1 MKMILFNQNPMIT
14 KLLESVSKKLE
25 LSIENFNHYQEL
37 SVRLK
42 EDPEWLLIADDECL
56 EKLDQV
62 DWLEL
67 KEIISQNKNSV
78 CMYKKGNEAQP
89 FLEGFEMKIKKPFL
103 PTEMLKVL
111 QKKLGSDMSE
121 LEPSQNLDPTQEVLE
136 TNWDELENLG
146 DLEALAK
153 EEPNNEEQ
161 LLPTLDAQEE
171 KEEVKET
178 PQKEEKPKDDET
190 QEGDETPKDEEV
202 SKELETQEKLEIPKE
217 ETQEEQVKEQEPIKE
232 ETQEI
237 KEEKQEETQDSPS
250 AQELEAMQELV
261 KEIQENSN
269 ENKEETQESAEIPQ
283 DKEIQEV
290 VTEKTQVQELEVPKE
305 KTQESAEALQET
317 QAHELEK
324 QEIAETPQEKEKQEI
339 AETPQEKEKQEI
351 AETPQ
356 EKEKQEIAET
366 PQEKEKQEIAETP
379 QELEIPQAQEKETP
393 QEETQE
399 KETPQEETQEKETPQ
414 EETQEK
420 ETPQEETQET
430 ETQNQETPPKVQEE
444 TKEKTQEDNYES
456 IEDIPEPVMAKAM
469 GEELPF
475 LNEAVAKTPN
485 NENDTETPKES
496 DIKTSQEKEESDKT
510 SSPLELRLNLQDLL
524 KSLNQESLKSLLENK
539 TLSIKITLEDKKPD
553 A

>member
-1 MKMILFNQNPMIT
+1 MKMILFNQNPMIA

-37 SVRLK
+37 SAHLK
-42 EDPEWLLIADDECL
+42 KDPEWLLIADDECL

-78 CMYKKGNEAQP
+78 CMYKKGNEVQP

-136 TNWDELENLG
+136 TNWDELESLG

-161 LLPTLDAQEE
+161 LLPTLNNQEEKEEVKEEEKEEVKEEE

-178 PQKEEKPKDDET
+178 PKEEEKPKDDET
-190 QEGDETPKDEEV
+190 QEGETLKDEEV
-202 SKELETQEKLEIPKE
+202 SKELETQEE
-217 ETQEEQVKEQEPIKE
+217 V
-232 ETQEI
+232 
-237 KEEKQEETQDSPS
+237 KEEKQEKTQDSPS
-250 AQELEAMQELV
+250 VQELEAMQELV

-269 ENKEETQESAEIPQ
+269 GQEDKKETQESAKSFQETQAQELEKQESAETPQDVEIPQEKETQELEIPKEETQESTETPQDVENPQENAEIPQ
-283 DKEIQEV
+283 EE
-290 VTEKTQVQELEVPKE
+290 
-305 KTQESAEALQET
+305 
-317 QAHELEK
+317 
-324 QEIAETPQEKEKQEI
+324 
-339 AETPQEKEKQEI
+339 
-351 AETPQ
+351 
-356 EKEKQEIAET
+356 
-366 PQEKEKQEIAETP
+366 
-379 QELEIPQAQEKETP
+379 AQEKET
-393 QEETQE
+393 
-399 KETPQEETQEKETPQ
+399 
-414 EETQEK
+414 
-420 ETPQEETQET
+420 
-430 ETQNQETPPKVQEE
+430 
-444 TKEKTQEDNYES
+444 QEDHYES

-475 LNEAVAKTPN
+475 LNEAVAKIPN

-496 DIKTSQEKEESDKT
+496 DIKSPQEKEESTEFPQEKEESDKT

-539 TLSIKITLEDKKPD
+539 TLSIKITLENKKPN

>member
-25 LSIENFNHYQEL
+25 LSVENFNHYQEL
-37 SVRLK
+37 SARLK
-42 EDPEWLLIADDECL
+42 EEPEWILIADDECL

-89 FLEGFEMKIKKPFL
+89 FLEGFEMKIQKPFL
-103 PTEMLKVL
+103 PTEILKIL
-111 QKKLGSDMSE
+111 QKKLGSNASE

-146 DLEALAK
+146 DLEALVQ

-161 LLPTLDAQEE
+161 LLPTLNDQEE
-171 KEEVKET
+171 KEEIKET

-190 QEGDETPKDEEV
+190 QESETPKDKEV

-217 ETQEEQVKEQEPIKE
+217 ETQEEVKEEMKE

-237 KEEKQEETQDSPS
+237 KEEKQEKTQDSPS
-250 AQELEAMQELV
+250 TQELEAMQELV

-269 ENKEETQESAEIPQ
+269 DQEDKKETQENTETPQESAETPQEKETQELETQELETQEKETQELETQELETQEKETLQEKETQELETQEKEIPQEKTQENAEIPQESAEIPQ
-283 DKEIQEV
+283 
-290 VTEKTQVQELEVPKE
+290 
-305 KTQESAEALQET
+305 
-317 QAHELEK
+317 ELEK
-324 QEIAETPQEKEKQEI
+324 QELETPQEKTQK
-339 AETPQEKEKQEI
+339 
-351 AETPQ
+351 
-356 EKEKQEIAET
+356 
-366 PQEKEKQEIAETP
+366 
-379 QELEIPQAQEKETP
+379 L
-393 QEETQE
+393 ETQE
-399 KETPQEETQEKETPQ
+399 
-414 EETQEK
+414 
-420 ETPQEETQET
+420 
-430 ETQNQETPPKVQEE
+430 
-444 TKEKTQEDNYES
+444 DHYES

-475 LNEAVAKTPN
+475 LNEAVAKIPN
-485 NENDTETPKES
+485 NKNDIETPKES
-496 DIKTSQEKEESDKT
+496 VIKTPQEKEESIETPKESDKT
-510 SSPLELRLNLQDLL
+510 SSPLELHLNLQDLL

>member
-37 SVRLK
+37 SAHLK
-42 EDPEWLLIADDECL
+42 KDPEWLLIADDECL

-89 FLEGFEMKIKKPFL
+89 FLEGFEMRIKKPFL

-111 QKKLGSDMSE
+111 QKKLGSNISE

-171 KEEVKET
+171 KEEVKKEEKEEVKET

-190 QEGDETPKDEEV
+190 QESETPKDEEV

-217 ETQEEQVKEQEPIKE
+217 ETQEEVKE

-250 AQELEAMQELV
+250 VQELEAMQELV

-269 ENKEETQESAEIPQ
+269 EDKKEAQESAEIPQ

-290 VTEKTQVQELEVPKE
+290 VTEKTQAQELEIPKE

-317 QAHELEK
+317 QAQELEK
-324 QEIAETPQEKEKQEI
+324 QENAETPQDI
-339 AETPQEKEKQEI
+339 
-351 AETPQ
+351 
-356 EKEKQEIAET
+356 
-366 PQEKEKQEIAETP
+366 
-379 QELEIPQAQEKETP
+379 EIPQAQEKETP
-393 QEETQE
+393 
-399 KETPQEETQEKETPQ
+399 
-414 EETQEK
+414 
-420 ETPQEETQET
+420 
-430 ETQNQETPPKVQEE
+430 
-444 TKEKTQEDNYES
+444 KTQEDHYES

-475 LNEAVAKTPN
+475 LNEAVAKIPN
-485 NENDTETPKES
+485 NENDTETLKES
-496 DIKTSQEKEESDKT
+496 NIKTPQEKEESTEIPQEKEESDKT

-539 TLSIKITLEDKKPD
+539 TLSIKITLEDKKPN

>member
-25 LSIENFNHYQEL
+25 WSVENFNHYQEL

-42 EDPEWLLIADDECL
+42 EDQEWILIADDECL

-78 CMYKKGNEAQP
+78 CVYKKGNEVQP

-103 PTEMLKVL
+103 PTEILKIL
-111 QKKLGSDMSE
+111 HKKLGSNMSE

-146 DLEALAK
+146 VLEALTK

-161 LLPTLDAQEE
+161 LLPTLNAQEE
-171 KEEVKET
+171 KEDIKEEKKET
-178 PQKEEKPKDDET
+178 PQEEEEKPRDDET
-190 QEGDETPKDEEV
+190 QEGETLKDKEV
-202 SKELETQEKLEIPKE
+202 SKELETQEKVKE
-217 ETQEEQVKEQEPIKE
+217 ETQEESIKEQEPIKE

-237 KEEKQEETQDSPS
+237 KEEKQEKTQDSPS
-250 AQELEAMQELV
+250 TQELEAMQELV

-269 ENKEETQESAEIPQ
+269 GQENKKETQELEIPKEESQEKETQENTKTPQEIPQ
-283 DKEIQEV
+283 
-290 VTEKTQVQELEVPKE
+290 ELEIPQE
-305 KTQESAEALQET
+305 TPQES
-317 QAHELEK
+317 
-324 QEIAETPQEKEKQEI
+324 AETPQEKE
-339 AETPQEKEKQEI
+339 
-351 AETPQ
+351 
-356 EKEKQEIAET
+356 
-366 PQEKEKQEIAETP
+366 
-379 QELEIPQAQEKETP
+379 AQEKET
-393 QEETQE
+393 
-399 KETPQEETQEKETPQ
+399 
-414 EETQEK
+414 
-420 ETPQEETQET
+420 
-430 ETQNQETPPKVQEE
+430 
-444 TKEKTQEDNYES
+444 QEDHYES

-475 LNEAVAKTPN
+475 LNEAVAETPN
-485 NENDTETPKES
+485 NENDTEIPKES
-496 DIKTSQEKEESDKT
+496 VIKTPQEKEESTETPKESDKT
-510 SSPLELRLNLQDLL
+510 SSPLELHLNLQDLL

-539 TLSIKITLEDKKPD
+539 ILSIKITLEDKKPD

>member
-37 SVRLK
+37 SARLK
-42 EDPEWLLIADDECL
+42 KDPEWILIADDECL

-67 KEIISQNKNSV
+67 KETISQNKNSV
-78 CMYKKGNEAQP
+78 CMYKKGNEVQP

-103 PTEMLKVL
+103 PTEVLKIL
-111 QKKLGSDMSE
+111 QKKLGSDMSD

-171 KEEVKET
+171 KEEIKEEEKQEVKET
-178 PQKEEKPKDDET
+178 PQEEKPKDD
-190 QEGDETPKDEEV
+190 
-202 SKELETQEKLEIPKE
+202 ETQEKLEIPKE

-269 ENKEETQESAEIPQ
+269 GQENKEKTQESAEIPQ
-283 DKEIQEV
+283 DKETQEV
-290 VTEKTQVQELEVPKE
+290 VTEKTQAQELEIPKE

-324 QEIAETPQEKEKQEI
+324 QEIAETPQEKE
-339 AETPQEKEKQEI
+339 TP
-351 AETPQ
+351 
-356 EKEKQEIAET
+356 
-366 PQEKEKQEIAETP
+366 
-379 QELEIPQAQEKETP
+379 
-393 QEETQE
+393 
-399 KETPQEETQEKETPQ
+399 
-414 EETQEK
+414 
-420 ETPQEETQET
+420 
-430 ETQNQETPPKVQEE
+430 
-444 TKEKTQEDNYES
+444 KTQEDHYES

-485 NENDTETPKES
+485 NENATETPKES
-496 DIKTSQEKEESDKT
+496 VTEISKNENDTETPQEKEESDKT

-539 TLSIKITLEDKKPD
+539 TLSIKITLEDKKPN

>member
-25 LSIENFNHYQEL
+25 LSMEDFNRYQEL
-37 SVRLK
+37 STRLK
-42 EDPEWLLIADDECL
+42 EEPEWILIADDECL

-78 CMYKKGNEAQP
+78 CMYKKGNEVQP

-103 PTEMLKVL
+103 PTEILKVL
-111 QKKLGSDMSE
+111 QKKLGSNMSE

-146 DLEALAK
+146 DLKALVQ

-171 KEEVKET
+171 KEEIKET

-217 ETQEEQVKEQEPIKE
+217 ETQEEVKEEIKEETQEQEPIKE
-232 ETQEI
+232 ETQEN

-269 ENKEETQESAEIPQ
+269 EDKKETQESAEIPQ

-290 VTEKTQVQELEVPKE
+290 VTEKAQAHELEIPKE

-324 QEIAETPQEKEKQEI
+324 QEIAETPQELEKQENTETPQELEKQENTETPQELEKQENT
-339 AETPQEKEKQEI
+339 ETPQEKETPQDV
-351 AETPQ
+351 ETPQ
-356 EKEKQEIAET
+356 EKET
-366 PQEKEKQEIAETP
+366 PQ
-379 QELEIPQAQEKETP
+379 
-393 QEETQE
+393 TQE
-399 KETPQEETQEKETPQ
+399 KETPKDENTQESVQNLQEKEIQKAQDETPQ
-414 EETQEK
+414 E
-420 ETPQEETQET
+420 
-430 ETQNQETPPKVQEE
+430 
-444 TKEKTQEDNYES
+444 DHYES

-475 LNEAVAKTPN
+475 LNEAVAKIPN

-496 DIKTSQEKEESDKT
+496 DIKIPQEKEESDKT

-539 TLSIKITLEDKKPD
+539 TLSIKITLEDKKPN

>member
-1 MKMILFNQNPMIT
+1 MKMILFNQNPMIA

-37 SVRLK
+37 SAHLK
-42 EDPEWLLIADDECL
+42 KDPEWLLIADDECL

-89 FLEGFEMKIKKPFL
+89 FLEDFEVKIKKPFL

-111 QKKLGSDMSE
+111 QKKLGSNASE

-190 QEGDETPKDEEV
+190 QEGETPKDEEV
-202 SKELETQEKLEIPKE
+202 SKELETQEQVKEEIKE
-217 ETQEEQVKEQEPIKE
+217 ETQKEVKEEIKE
-232 ETQEI
+232 ETQEN
-237 KEEKQEETQDSPS
+237 KEEKQEKTQDSPS

-269 ENKEETQESAEIPQ
+269 SQENKEETQENAEIPQ

-290 VTEKTQVQELEVPKE
+290 VTKKTQAQELEVPKE

-324 QEIAETPQEKEKQEI
+324 QEIAETPQELEKQENTETPQETQQEKETQEI
-339 AETPQEKEKQEI
+339 AETPQE
-351 AETPQ
+351 TPQ
-356 EKEKQEIAET
+356 EKE
-366 PQEKEKQEIAETP
+366 
-379 QELEIPQAQEKETP
+379 
-393 QEETQE
+393 
-399 KETPQEETQEKETPQ
+399 
-414 EETQEK
+414 
-420 ETPQEETQET
+420 
-430 ETQNQETPPKVQEE
+430 
-444 TKEKTQEDNYES
+444 TQEDHYES

-485 NENDTETPKES
+485 NENDAETPKES
-496 DIKTSQEKEESDKT
+496 VIKTPQKKEESDKT

>member
-1 MKMILFNQNPMIT
+1 MKIILFNQNPMIT

-25 LSIENFNHYQEL
+25 LSMEDFNYYQEL
-37 SVRLK
+37 STRLK
-42 EDPEWLLIADDECL
+42 EDPEWILIADDECL

-67 KEIISQNKNSV
+67 KETISQNKNSV

-103 PTEMLKVL
+103 PTDILKIL
-111 QKKLGSDMSE
+111 QKKLGSNASE

-146 DLEALAK
+146 DLEALVQ
-153 EEPNNEEQ
+153 EGLNNEEQ
-161 LLPTLDAQEE
+161 LLPTLNDQEKEEVKEEEKEEVKEEE

-178 PQKEEKPKDDET
+178 PQEEKPKDDEI
-190 QEGDETPKDEEV
+190 QEGETLKDEEV
-202 SKELETQEKLEIPKE
+202 SKELETQEELEIP
-217 ETQEEQVKEQEPIKE
+217 KE

-237 KEEKQEETQDSPS
+237 KEEKQEKTQEEVKEETQEQAKEQEPIKEETQKNKEEKQEKTQDSPS
-250 AQELEAMQELV
+250 TQELEAMQELV

-269 ENKEETQESAEIPQ
+269 GQEDKKETQEN
-283 DKEIQEV
+283 
-290 VTEKTQVQELEVPKE
+290 T
-305 KTQESAEALQET
+305 
-317 QAHELEK
+317 
-324 QEIAETPQEKEKQEI
+324 ETPQEKTQK
-339 AETPQEKEKQEI
+339 
-351 AETPQ
+351 
-356 EKEKQEIAET
+356 
-366 PQEKEKQEIAETP
+366 
-379 QELEIPQAQEKETP
+379 L
-393 QEETQE
+393 ETQE
-399 KETPQEETQEKETPQ
+399 DHYK
-414 EETQEK
+414 
-420 ETPQEETQET
+420 
-430 ETQNQETPPKVQEE
+430 
-444 TKEKTQEDNYES
+444 S
-456 IEDIPEPVMAKAM
+456 IEDIPEPVMAQAM

-475 LNEAVAKTPN
+475 LNESVAKTPN

-496 DIKTSQEKEESDKT
+496 VIKTPQEKEESIETPKESDKT

>member
-1 MKMILFNQNPMIT
+1 MKMILFNQNPMIA

-25 LSIENFNHYQEL
+25 LSMENFNHYQEL
-37 SVRLK
+37 STRLK
-42 EDPEWLLIADDECL
+42 KDPEWLLIADDECL
-56 EKLDQV
+56 EKLDQI

-67 KEIISQNKNSV
+67 KETISQNKNSV

-103 PTEMLKVL
+103 PTEVLKIL

-136 TNWDELENLG
+136 TNWDELESLG

-171 KEEVKET
+171 KEEVKQEEKQEVKET
-178 PQKEEKPKDDET
+178 PQEEKPKDDET

-217 ETQEEQVKEQEPIKE
+217 ETQEQEPIKE

-250 AQELEAMQELV
+250 VQELEAMQELV

-269 ENKEETQESAEIPQ
+269 GQENKKETQESAEIPQ
-283 DKEIQEV
+283 DKETQEV
-290 VTEKTQVQELEVPKE
+290 VTEKTQAQELEIPKE

-324 QEIAETPQEKEKQEI
+324 QENA
-339 AETPQEKEKQEI
+339 
-351 AETPQ
+351 
-356 EKEKQEIAET
+356 
-366 PQEKEKQEIAETP
+366 
-379 QELEIPQAQEKETP
+379 
-393 QEETQE
+393 ETQE
-399 KETPQEETQEKETPQ
+399 KETPQTQDEKPQ
-414 EETQEK
+414 E
-420 ETPQEETQET
+420 
-430 ETQNQETPPKVQEE
+430 
-444 TKEKTQEDNYES
+444 DHYEN

-496 DIKTSQEKEESDKT
+496 VTETSKNENATETPQEEESDKT

-539 TLSIKITLEDKKPD
+539 TLSIKITLEDKKPN

>member
-37 SVRLK
+37 STCLK
-42 EDPEWLLIADDECL
+42 KDPEWLLIADDECL

-67 KEIISQNKNSV
+67 KETISQNKNSV

-89 FLEGFEMKIKKPFL
+89 FLEGFEVKIKKPFL
-103 PTEMLKVL
+103 PTEVLKIL
-111 QKKLGSDMSE
+111 QKKLGSNISE

-146 DLEALAK
+146 DLGALAK

-161 LLPTLDAQEE
+161 LLPTLDVQEE

-178 PQKEEKPKDDET
+178 PQEEKKPKDDET
-190 QEGDETPKDEEV
+190 QEGETPKDEEV
-202 SKELETQEKLEIPKE
+202 SKELETQEELEIPKE
-217 ETQEEQVKEQEPIKE
+217 ETQEEVKEEIKEEVQEEVKE

-250 AQELEAMQELV
+250 TQELEAMQELV

-269 ENKEETQESAEIPQ
+269 ENKKETQESAEIPQ

-305 KTQESAEALQET
+305 KAQESAEALQET

-324 QEIAETPQEKEKQEI
+324 QENSETPQDVEV
-339 AETPQEKEKQEI
+339 PQS
-351 AETPQ
+351 
-356 EKEKQEIAET
+356 
-366 PQEKEKQEIAETP
+366 
-379 QELEIPQAQEKETP
+379 QEKETP

-399 KETPQEETQEKETPQ
+399 KETPQTQDEKPQ
-414 EETQEK
+414 E
-420 ETPQEETQET
+420 
-430 ETQNQETPPKVQEE
+430 
-444 TKEKTQEDNYES
+444 DHYES

-496 DIKTSQEKEESDKT
+496 VTETSKNENATETPQEKEESDKT

-539 TLSIKITLEDKKPD
+539 TLSIKITLEDKKPN

>member
-1 MKMILFNQNPMIT
+1 MKIILFNQNPMIT

-25 LSIENFNHYQEL
+25 LSMEDFNRYQEL
-37 SVRLK
+37 SMHLK
-42 EDPEWLLIADDECL
+42 EEPEWVLIADDECL

-103 PTEMLKVL
+103 PTEVLKVL
-111 QKKLGSDMSE
+111 QKKLGSNASE
-121 LEPSQNLDPTQEVLE
+121 LEPSQNLDPAQEVLE

-146 DLEALAK
+146 DLEALVQ

-161 LLPTLDAQEE
+161 LLPTLNDQEEKEEVKEEE

-178 PQKEEKPKDDET
+178 PQEEEKPKDDEI
-190 QEGDETPKDEEV
+190 QEGETLKDEEV
-202 SKELETQEKLEIPKE
+202 SKELETQEELEIPKE
-217 ETQEEQVKEQEPIKE
+217 ETQEQAKEQEPIKE

-237 KEEKQEETQDSPS
+237 KEEKQEKTQDSPS

-269 ENKEETQESAEIPQ
+269 GQENKKETQENAETPQENAETPQENAETPQENAETPQESAETPQ
-283 DKEIQEV
+283 DV
-290 VTEKTQVQELEVPKE
+290 
-305 KTQESAEALQET
+305 
-317 QAHELEK
+317 
-324 QEIAETPQEKEKQEI
+324 ETPQEKETQEL
-339 AETPQEKEKQEI
+339 ETQESTEIPQEK
-351 AETPQ
+351 
-356 EKEKQEIAET
+356 
-366 PQEKEKQEIAETP
+366 
-379 QELEIPQAQEKETP
+379 
-393 QEETQE
+393 TQE
-399 KETPQEETQEKETPQ
+399 KETQETPQ
-414 EETQEK
+414 EISQESTEKTQKLETQE
-420 ETPQEETQET
+420 
-430 ETQNQETPPKVQEE
+430 
-444 TKEKTQEDNYES
+444 DHYES
-456 IEDIPEPVMAKAM
+456 IEDIPEPVMAQAM

-475 LNEAVAKTPN
+475 LNESVAKIPN
-485 NENDTETPKES
+485 NENNTETPKES
-496 DIKTSQEKEESDKT
+496 VIKTPQEKEESDKT

>member
-1 MKMILFNQNPMIT
+1 MKMILFNQNPMIA

-42 EDPEWLLIADDECL
+42 KDPEWLLIADDECL

-67 KEIISQNKNSV
+67 KETISQNKNSV

-111 QKKLGSDMSE
+111 QKKLGSNISE
-121 LEPSQNLDPTQEVLE
+121 LEPSRNLDPTQEVLE

-171 KEEVKET
+171 KEEIKET
-178 PQKEEKPKDDET
+178 PQEEEKPKDDET

-202 SKELETQEKLEIPKE
+202 SKELEAPQELEIPKE
-217 ETQEEQVKEQEPIKE
+217 ETQEEQVKEQEPIKK
-232 ETQEI
+232 ETQEN
-237 KEEKQEETQDSPS
+237 KEEKQEKTQDSPN

-269 ENKEETQESAEIPQ
+269 GQEN
-283 DKEIQEV
+283 
-290 VTEKTQVQELEVPKE
+290 KE

-317 QAHELEK
+317 QAHEL
-324 QEIAETPQEKEKQEI
+324 
-339 AETPQEKEKQEI
+339 
-351 AETPQ
+351 
-356 EKEKQEIAET
+356 
-366 PQEKEKQEIAETP
+366 EKQEIAETP

-399 KETPQEETQEKETPQ
+399 KETPKDESMQESAQNLQDKETPQ
-414 EETQEK
+414 EETQE
-420 ETPQEETQET
+420 
-430 ETQNQETPPKVQEE
+430 
-444 TKEKTQEDNYES
+444 DHYES

-485 NENDTETPKES
+485 NENATETP
-496 DIKTSQEKEESDKT
+496 QEKEESDKT

-539 TLSIKITLEDKKPD
+539 TLSIKITLEDKKPN

>member
-1 MKMILFNQNPMIT
+1 MKMILFNQNPMIE

-37 SVRLK
+37 SARLK
-42 EDPEWLLIADDECL
+42 KDPEWLLIADDECL

-67 KEIISQNKNSV
+67 KETISQNKNSV
-78 CMYKKGNEAQP
+78 CMYKKGNESQP

-103 PTEMLKVL
+103 PTEVLKIL
-111 QKKLGSDMSE
+111 QKKLGSNASE
-121 LEPSQNLDPTQEVLE
+121 LEPSQNLDPTQEILE

-161 LLPTLDAQEE
+161 LLPTLNAQEE

-178 PQKEEKPKDDET
+178 PQEEKKPKDDET
-190 QEGDETPKDEEV
+190 QEGETPKDEEV
-202 SKELETQEKLEIPKE
+202 SKELETQEELEIPKE
-217 ETQEEQVKEQEPIKE
+217 ETQEEVKEEIKEEVQEEVKE

-269 ENKEETQESAEIPQ
+269 ENKKETQESAEIPQ

-305 KTQESAEALQET
+305 KVQESAEALQET
-317 QAHELEK
+317 QAQELEK
-324 QEIAETPQEKEKQEI
+324 EENSETPQDVEV
-339 AETPQEKEKQEI
+339 PQS
-351 AETPQ
+351 
-356 EKEKQEIAET
+356 
-366 PQEKEKQEIAETP
+366 
-379 QELEIPQAQEKETP
+379 QEKETP

-399 KETPQEETQEKETPQ
+399 KETPQTQDEKPQ
-414 EETQEK
+414 E
-420 ETPQEETQET
+420 
-430 ETQNQETPPKVQEE
+430 
-444 TKEKTQEDNYES
+444 DHYES

-475 LNEAVAKTPN
+475 LNESVAKTPN
-485 NENDTETPKES
+485 NENATETPKES
-496 DIKTSQEKEESDKT
+496 VTETSKNENDTETPQEKEESDKT

-539 TLSIKITLEDKKPD
+539 TLSIKITLEDKKPN

>member
-25 LSIENFNHYQEL
+25 LSMEDFNRYQEL
-37 SVRLK
+37 STRLK
-42 EDPEWLLIADDECL
+42 EEPEWILIADDECL

-103 PTEMLKVL
+103 PTEVLKVL
-111 QKKLGSDMSE
+111 QKKLGSNMSE
-121 LEPSQNLDPTQEVLE
+121 LEPIQNLDPTQEVLE

-146 DLEALAK
+146 DLEALVQ

-161 LLPTLDAQEE
+161 LLPTLNNQKEKEEVKEEE

-178 PQKEEKPKDDET
+178 PQEEKPKDDEI
-190 QEGDETPKDEEV
+190 QEGETLKDEEV
-202 SKELETQEKLEIPKE
+202 SKELETQEELEIPKE
-217 ETQEEQVKEQEPIKE
+217 ETQEQVKEQEPIKE
-232 ETQEI
+232 ETQEN
-237 KEEKQEETQDSPS
+237 KEEKQEKTQDSPS
-250 AQELEAMQELV
+250 VQELEAMQELV

-269 ENKEETQESAEIPQ
+269 GQEDKKETQEN
-283 DKEIQEV
+283 
-290 VTEKTQVQELEVPKE
+290 T
-305 KTQESAEALQET
+305 
-317 QAHELEK
+317 
-324 QEIAETPQEKEKQEI
+324 ETPQEKEKQEL
-339 AETPQEKEKQEI
+339 ETPQEISQEST
-351 AETPQ
+351 ETPQ
-356 EKEKQEIAET
+356 EISQESTET
-366 PQEKEKQEIAETP
+366 PQEISQESTEKTQK
-379 QELEIPQAQEKETP
+379 L
-393 QEETQE
+393 ETQE
-399 KETPQEETQEKETPQ
+399 
-414 EETQEK
+414 
-420 ETPQEETQET
+420 
-430 ETQNQETPPKVQEE
+430 
-444 TKEKTQEDNYES
+444 DHYES
-456 IEDIPEPVMAKAM
+456 IEDIPEPVMAQAM

-475 LNEAVAKTPN
+475 LNESVAKIPN
-485 NENDTETPKES
+485 NENDIKTPKES
-496 DIKTSQEKEESDKT
+496 VIKTPQEKEESDKT

>member
-1 MKMILFNQNPMIT
+1 MKMILFNQNPMIA

-25 LSIENFNHYQEL
+25 LPMENFNHYQEL
-37 SVRLK
+37 SAHLK
-42 EDPEWLLIADDECL
+42 KDPEWLLIADDECL

-67 KEIISQNKNSV
+67 KETISQNKNSV

-89 FLEGFEMKIKKPFL
+89 FLEGFEVKIKKPFL

-111 QKKLGSDMSE
+111 QKKLGSNINE

-161 LLPTLDAQEE
+161 LLPTLDVQEE
-171 KEEVKET
+171 KEEIKET

-190 QEGDETPKDEEV
+190 QEGETPKDEEV

-269 ENKEETQESAEIPQ
+269 GQENKEETQESTEIPQ

-290 VTEKTQVQELEVPKE
+290 VTEK
-305 KTQESAEALQET
+305 T

-339 AETPQEKEKQEI
+339 AG
-351 AETPQ
+351 
-356 EKEKQEIAET
+356 
-366 PQEKEKQEIAETP
+366 TP

-399 KETPQEETQEKETPQ
+399 KETPQTQDEKPQ
-414 EETQEK
+414 E
-420 ETPQEETQET
+420 
-430 ETQNQETPPKVQEE
+430 
-444 TKEKTQEDNYES
+444 DHYES

-475 LNEAVAKTPN
+475 LNESVAKTPN
-485 NENDTETPKES
+485 NENATETPKES
-496 DIKTSQEKEESDKT
+496 VTETSKNENDTETPQEKEESDKT

-539 TLSIKITLEDKKPD
+539 TLSIKITLEDKKPN

>member
-25 LSIENFNHYQEL
+25 LSVENFNHYQEL
-37 SVRLK
+37 STRLK
-42 EDPEWLLIADDECL
+42 EDLEWILIADDECL

-78 CMYKKGNEAQP
+78 CMYKKGHEAQP

-103 PTEMLKVL
+103 PTEVLKIL
-111 QKKLGSDMSE
+111 QKKLGSNASE

-146 DLEALAK
+146 DLEALAQ

-161 LLPTLDAQEE
+161 LLPTLNDQEE
-171 KEEVKET
+171 KEEVKEEEIKET

-190 QEGDETPKDEEV
+190 QEGETLKDKEV
-202 SKELETQEKLEIPKE
+202 SKELEMQEEVKE
-217 ETQEEQVKEQEPIKE
+217 EEQEEVKEEEQEEVKEEEQEEVKEEEQEEVKEEEQEEVKEEEQEEVKEEEQEEVKEQEPIKE

-237 KEEKQEETQDSPS
+237 KEEKQEKTQDSPS

-269 ENKEETQESAEIPQ
+269 GQEDKKEAQES
-283 DKEIQEV
+283 
-290 VTEKTQVQELEVPKE
+290 
-305 KTQESAEALQET
+305 
-317 QAHELEK
+317 
-324 QEIAETPQEKEKQEI
+324 AETPQEKE
-339 AETPQEKEKQEI
+339 T
-351 AETPQ
+351 
-356 EKEKQEIAET
+356 
-366 PQEKEKQEIAETP
+366 
-379 QELEIPQAQEKETP
+379 QELEIPK
-393 QEETQE
+393 EETQE
-399 KETPQEETQEKETPQ
+399 KETQEKETQEKET
-414 EETQEK
+414 
-420 ETPQEETQET
+420 
-430 ETQNQETPPKVQEE
+430 
-444 TKEKTQEDNYES
+444 QEDHYES

-496 DIKTSQEKEESDKT
+496 DIKTPQEKEESDKT

-539 TLSIKITLEDKKPD
+539 TLSIKITLEDKKPN

>member
-1 MKMILFNQNPMIT
+1 MKMILFNQNPMIE

-37 SVRLK
+37 SARLK
-42 EDPEWLLIADDECL
+42 GDQEWLLIADDECL

-67 KEIISQNKNSV
+67 KETISQNKNSV

-103 PTEMLKVL
+103 PTEVLKIL
-111 QKKLGSDMSE
+111 QKKLGSNASD

-161 LLPTLDAQEE
+161 LLPTLNEQEGETPKEEAQEE
-171 KEEVKET
+171 VKKEEVKEMQEEIKEKEKQEVAES
-178 PQKEEKPKDDET
+178 PQDEEKPKDDET
-190 QEGDETPKDEEV
+190 QGSVETPKDEEV
-202 SKELETQEKLEIPKE
+202 SKELETQEELETPRE
-217 ETQEEQVKEQEPIKE
+217 EIQEQEPIKE
-232 ETQEI
+232 ETQEN

-250 AQELEAMQELV
+250 MQELEAMQELV

-269 ENKEETQESAEIPQ
+269 EDKKETQESAEIPQ

-290 VTEKTQVQELEVPKE
+290 VTEKTQAQELEIPKE
-305 KTQESAEALQET
+305 KTQESAKALQET

-324 QEIAETPQEKEKQEI
+324 QEIAETPQE
-339 AETPQEKEKQEI
+339 
-351 AETPQ
+351 
-356 EKEKQEIAET
+356 
-366 PQEKEKQEIAETP
+366 
-379 QELEIPQAQEKETP
+379 LEIPQVQEKETP
-393 QEETQE
+393 KDENMQESTQNLQE
-399 KETPQEETQEKETPQ
+399 KETQETQDETPQ
-414 EETQEK
+414 E
-420 ETPQEETQET
+420 
-430 ETQNQETPPKVQEE
+430 
-444 TKEKTQEDNYES
+444 DHYES

-496 DIKTSQEKEESDKT
+496 VIKTPQEKEESTKT
-510 SSPLELRLNLQDLL
+510 SKESNGIPSPLELRLNLQDLL

-539 TLSIKITLEDKKPD
+539 TLSIKITLEDKKPNE
-553 A
+553 

>member
-1 MKMILFNQNPMIT
+1 MKMILFNQNPMIA

-25 LSIENFNHYQEL
+25 LPMENFNHYQEL
-37 SVRLK
+37 SARLK
-42 EDPEWLLIADDECL
+42 KDPEWLLIADDECL

-78 CMYKKGNEAQP
+78 CMYKKGNEVQP

-103 PTEMLKVL
+103 PTEVLKIL
-111 QKKLGSDMSE
+111 QKKLGSNASE
-121 LEPSQNLDPTQEVLE
+121 LEPSQNLDPTQEILE

-161 LLPTLDAQEE
+161 LLPTLNAQEVETPKEEAQEE
-171 KEEVKET
+171 VKKEEVKEMQEEIKEKEKQEVAEN
-178 PQKEEKPKDDET
+178 PQDEEKPQEEEKPKDDET
-190 QEGDETPKDEEV
+190 QEGDETSKDEEV
-202 SKELETQEKLEIPKE
+202 SKELEAPQELEIPKKETQEEVKEEIKEEVQEEVKE
-217 ETQEEQVKEQEPIKE
+217 ETQEQVKE
-232 ETQEI
+232 ETQEQVKEETQEQVKEETQEN
-237 KEEKQEETQDSPS
+237 KEEKQEKTQDSPS

-269 ENKEETQESAEIPQ
+269 GQENKEKTQESTEIPQ

-290 VTEKTQVQELEVPKE
+290 VTEKTQ
-305 KTQESAEALQET
+305 
-317 QAHELEK
+317 AHELEK
-324 QEIAETPQEKEKQEI
+324 QEIAETPQE
-339 AETPQEKEKQEI
+339 
-351 AETPQ
+351 
-356 EKEKQEIAET
+356 
-366 PQEKEKQEIAETP
+366 
-379 QELEIPQAQEKETP
+379 LETP

-399 KETPQEETQEKETPQ
+399 KETPQEETQEKETPKDESMQ
-414 EETQEK
+414 ESAQNLQDK
-420 ETPQEETQET
+420 ETP
-430 ETQNQETPPKVQEE
+430 
-444 TKEKTQEDNYES
+444 KTQEDHYES

-496 DIKTSQEKEESDKT
+496 VTETSKNENATESPQEKEQSDKT
-510 SSPLELRLNLQDLL
+510 SSPLELHLNLQNLL

-539 TLSIKITLEDKKPD
+539 TLSIKITLEDKKPN

>member
-1 MKMILFNQNPMIT
+1 MKMILFNQNPMIE

-37 SVRLK
+37 SARLK
-42 EDPEWLLIADDECL
+42 GDPEWLLIADDECL

-67 KEIISQNKNSV
+67 KETISQNKNSV
-78 CMYKKGNEAQP
+78 CMYKKGNESQP

-103 PTEMLKVL
+103 PTEVLKIL
-111 QKKLGSDMSE
+111 QKKLGSNASE
-121 LEPSQNLDPTQEVLE
+121 LEPSQNLDPTQEILE

-161 LLPTLDAQEE
+161 LLPTLNAQEE

-178 PQKEEKPKDDET
+178 PQEEKKPKDDET
-190 QEGDETPKDEEV
+190 QEGETPKDEEV
-202 SKELETQEKLEIPKE
+202 SKELETQEELEIPKE
-217 ETQEEQVKEQEPIKE
+217 ETQEEVKEEIKEEVQEEVKE

-269 ENKEETQESAEIPQ
+269 ENKKETQESAEIPQ

-290 VTEKTQVQELEVPKE
+290 VTEKTQAQELEIPKE

-317 QAHELEK
+317 QAQELEK
-324 QEIAETPQEKEKQEI
+324 EENSETPQDVEV
-339 AETPQEKEKQEI
+339 PQS
-351 AETPQ
+351 
-356 EKEKQEIAET
+356 
-366 PQEKEKQEIAETP
+366 
-379 QELEIPQAQEKETP
+379 QEKETP

-399 KETPQEETQEKETPQ
+399 KETPQTQDEKPQ
-414 EETQEK
+414 E
-420 ETPQEETQET
+420 
-430 ETQNQETPPKVQEE
+430 
-444 TKEKTQEDNYES
+444 DHYES

-475 LNEAVAKTPN
+475 LNESVAKTPN
-485 NENDTETPKES
+485 NENATETPKES
-496 DIKTSQEKEESDKT
+496 VTETSKNENDTETPQEKEESDKT

-539 TLSIKITLEDKKPD
+539 TLSIKITLEDKKPN

>member
-1 MKMILFNQNPMIT
+1 MKIILFNQNPMIT

-37 SVRLK
+37 SARLK
-42 EDPEWLLIADDECL
+42 KDPEWLLIADDECL

-78 CMYKKGNEAQP
+78 CMYKKGNEVQP

-103 PTEMLKVL
+103 PTEVLKIL

-121 LEPSQNLDPTQEVLE
+121 LEPIQNLDPTQEVLE
-136 TNWDELENLG
+136 TNWDELESLG
-146 DLEALAK
+146 DLEAIAK

-171 KEEVKET
+171 KEEIKEEEKQEVKET
-178 PQKEEKPKDDET
+178 PQEEKPKDDET
-190 QEGDETPKDEEV
+190 QESETPKDEEV

-217 ETQEEQVKEQEPIKE
+217 ETQEEQVKEQKPIKE
-232 ETQEI
+232 EMQEI
-237 KEEKQEETQDSPS
+237 KEEKQEKTQDSPS
-250 AQELEAMQELV
+250 TQELEAMQELV

-269 ENKEETQESAEIPQ
+269 EDKKETQESAEISQ

-290 VTEKTQVQELEVPKE
+290 VTEKTQAQELEVPKE
-305 KTQESAEALQET
+305 KTQESTEALQET
-317 QAHELEK
+317 QAHEL
-324 QEIAETPQEKEKQEI
+324 
-339 AETPQEKEKQEI
+339 
-351 AETPQ
+351 
-356 EKEKQEIAET
+356 
-366 PQEKEKQEIAETP
+366 EKQEIAETP

-399 KETPQEETQEKETPQ
+399 KET
-414 EETQEK
+414 
-420 ETPQEETQET
+420 
-430 ETQNQETPPKVQEE
+430 
-444 TKEKTQEDNYES
+444 QEDHYEN

-475 LNEAVAKTPN
+475 LNEAVAKIPN

-496 DIKTSQEKEESDKT
+496 VIKTPQEKEESDKT
-510 SSPLELRLNLQDLL
+510 SSPLELHLNLQDLL

>member
-1 MKMILFNQNPMIT
+1 MKMILFNQNPMIE

-37 SVRLK
+37 SARLK
-42 EDPEWLLIADDECL
+42 GDQEWLLIADDECL

-67 KEIISQNKNSV
+67 KETISQNKNSV

-103 PTEMLKVL
+103 PTEVLKIL
-111 QKKLGSDMSE
+111 QKKLGSNMSE
-121 LEPSQNLDPTQEVLE
+121 LEPSQNLDPTQEILE

-161 LLPTLDAQEE
+161 LLPTLNAQEE
-171 KEEVKET
+171 KEEIKET
-178 PQKEEKPKDDET
+178 PQEEKEEIKETPQEEKPKDDET

-202 SKELETQEKLEIPKE
+202 SKELETQEEVKE

-269 ENKEETQESAEIPQ
+269 GQENKKETQENAEIPQ

-290 VTEKTQVQELEVPKE
+290 VTEKTQAQELEIPKE

-324 QEIAETPQEKEKQEI
+324 QEIAETPQEETQEI
-339 AETPQEKEKQEI
+339 AETPQEKE
-351 AETPQ
+351 TPQ
-356 EKEKQEIAET
+356 TQDEK
-366 PQEKEKQEIAETP
+366 PQE
-379 QELEIPQAQEKETP
+379 
-393 QEETQE
+393 
-399 KETPQEETQEKETPQ
+399 
-414 EETQEK
+414 
-420 ETPQEETQET
+420 
-430 ETQNQETPPKVQEE
+430 
-444 TKEKTQEDNYES
+444 DHYES

-475 LNEAVAKTPN
+475 LNEAVAKIPN

-496 DIKTSQEKEESDKT
+496 DIKTPQEKEESDKT

-539 TLSIKITLEDKKPD
+539 TLSIKITLEDKKPN

>member
-37 SVRLK
+37 SARLK
-42 EDPEWLLIADDECL
+42 KDPEWLLIADDECL

-78 CMYKKGNEAQP
+78 CMYKKGNEVQP
-89 FLEGFEMKIKKPFL
+89 FLEDFEVKIKKPFL

-111 QKKLGSDMSE
+111 QKKLGSNISE

-178 PQKEEKPKDDET
+178 PQKEKPKDDET
-190 QEGDETPKDEEV
+190 QESETPKDEEV

-217 ETQEEQVKEQEPIKE
+217 KTQEEVKEEIKEEVQEEVKE

-250 AQELEAMQELV
+250 VQELEAMQELV

-269 ENKEETQESAEIPQ
+269 GQEDKEETQENAEIPQ

-290 VTEKTQVQELEVPKE
+290 VTEKTQVQELEIPKE

-317 QAHELEK
+317 QAQELEK
-324 QEIAETPQEKEKQEI
+324 QENAETPQDI
-339 AETPQEKEKQEI
+339 
-351 AETPQ
+351 
-356 EKEKQEIAET
+356 
-366 PQEKEKQEIAETP
+366 
-379 QELEIPQAQEKETP
+379 EIPQAQEKETP

-399 KETPQEETQEKETPQ
+399 KETPKDESMQESAQNLQDKETPQ
-414 EETQEK
+414 EETQE
-420 ETPQEETQET
+420 
-430 ETQNQETPPKVQEE
+430 
-444 TKEKTQEDNYES
+444 DHYES

-475 LNEAVAKTPN
+475 LNEAVAKIPN
-485 NENDTETPKES
+485 NENDTETLKES
-496 DIKTSQEKEESDKT
+496 NIKTPQEKEESTEIPQEKEESDKT

-539 TLSIKITLEDKKPD
+539 TLSIKITLEDKKPN

>member
-25 LSIENFNHYQEL
+25 LSMENFNHYQEL
-37 SVRLK
+37 PTRLK
-42 EDPEWLLIADDECL
+42 EYPEWILIADDECL

-103 PTEMLKVL
+103 PTEVLKIL
-111 QKKLGSDMSE
+111 QKKLGSNMSE

-146 DLEALAK
+146 DLEALAQ

-161 LLPTLDAQEE
+161 LLPTLNDQEEKEEVKEEE

-178 PQKEEKPKDDET
+178 PQEEEKPKDDEV
-190 QEGDETPKDEEV
+190 QEGETQKNEEV
-202 SKELETQEKLEIPKE
+202 SKELETQEELEIPKE
-217 ETQEEQVKEQEPIKE
+217 ETQEQVKEQEPTKE
-232 ETQEI
+232 ETQEN
-237 KEEKQEETQDSPS
+237 KEEKQEKTQDSPS

-269 ENKEETQESAEIPQ
+269 GQEDKKETQENTETPQEKEKQESAETPQEKTQKLEIPQ
-283 DKEIQEV
+283 DVEIPQEN
-290 VTEKTQVQELEVPKE
+290 
-305 KTQESAEALQET
+305 
-317 QAHELEK
+317 
-324 QEIAETPQEKEKQEI
+324 AETPQEKEKQES
-339 AETPQEKEKQEI
+339 AETPQEKTQK
-351 AETPQ
+351 
-356 EKEKQEIAET
+356 
-366 PQEKEKQEIAETP
+366 
-379 QELEIPQAQEKETP
+379 L
-393 QEETQE
+393 ETQE
-399 KETPQEETQEKETPQ
+399 
-414 EETQEK
+414 
-420 ETPQEETQET
+420 
-430 ETQNQETPPKVQEE
+430 
-444 TKEKTQEDNYES
+444 DHYES
-456 IEDIPEPVMAKAM
+456 IEDIPEPVMAQAM

-475 LNEAVAKTPN
+475 LNEAVAKIPN

-496 DIKTSQEKEESDKT
+496 VIKTPQEPQEKEESDKT

>member
-25 LSIENFNHYQEL
+25 LSMEDFNRYEEL
-37 SVRLK
+37 STRLK

-78 CMYKKGNEAQP
+78 CMYKKGYEAQP

-103 PTEMLKVL
+103 PTEILKIL
-111 QKKLGSDMSE
+111 QKKLGSNMSE
-121 LEPSQNLDPTQEVLE
+121 LEPIQNLDPTQEVLE

-146 DLEALAK
+146 DLKALVQ

-161 LLPTLDAQEE
+161 LLPTLNDQEE
-171 KEEVKET
+171 KEEIKET
-178 PQKEEKPKDDET
+178 PQEEEKPKDDEI
-190 QEGDETPKDEEV
+190 QEGETLKDEEV
-202 SKELETQEKLEIPKE
+202 SKELETQEELEIPKE
-217 ETQEEQVKEQEPIKE
+217 ETQEQAKEQEPIKE

-269 ENKEETQESAEIPQ
+269 GQEDKKEAQEN
-283 DKEIQEV
+283 
-290 VTEKTQVQELEVPKE
+290 
-305 KTQESAEALQET
+305 
-317 QAHELEK
+317 
-324 QEIAETPQEKEKQEI
+324 AETPQESTETPQETPQENTETPQETPQES
-339 AETPQEKEKQEI
+339 AETPQKETQENT
-351 AETPQ
+351 ETPQ
-356 EKEKQEIAET
+356 K
-366 PQEKEKQEIAETP
+366 TP
-379 QELEIPQAQEKETP
+379 QELKTPQDVEIPQESAETLQKETQENTETP
-393 QEETQE
+393 QKTPQELKTPQDVEIPQESAETLQKETQE
-399 KETPQEETQEKETPQ
+399 KKA
-414 EETQEK
+414 
-420 ETPQEETQET
+420 
-430 ETQNQETPPKVQEE
+430 
-444 TKEKTQEDNYES
+444 QEDHYES
-456 IEDIPEPVMAKAM
+456 IEDIPEPVMAQAM

-475 LNEAVAKTPN
+475 LNEAVAKITN

-496 DIKTSQEKEESDKT
+496 VIKTPQEKEESDKT

>member
-1 MKMILFNQNPMIT
+1 MKIILFNQNPMIT

-25 LSIENFNHYQEL
+25 LSMEDFNRYEEL
-37 SVRLK
+37 STCLK
-42 EDPEWLLIADDECL
+42 EEPEWILIADDECL
-56 EKLDQV
+56 EKLDEV

-111 QKKLGSDMSE
+111 QKKLGSNASE

-146 DLEALAK
+146 DLEALVQ

-161 LLPTLDAQEE
+161 LLPTLNDQEVKEEE

-178 PQKEEKPKDDET
+178 PQEEEEKPKDDET
-190 QEGDETPKDEEV
+190 QEGETLKDEEV
-202 SKELETQEKLEIPKE
+202 SKELEAPQELEIPKE

-237 KEEKQEETQDSPS
+237 KEEKQEKTQDSPS
-250 AQELEAMQELV
+250 TQELEAMQELV

-269 ENKEETQESAEIPQ
+269 DQENKKETQES
-283 DKEIQEV
+283 
-290 VTEKTQVQELEVPKE
+290 T
-305 KTQESAEALQET
+305 
-317 QAHELEK
+317 
-324 QEIAETPQEKEKQEI
+324 
-339 AETPQEKEKQEI
+339 
-351 AETPQ
+351 
-356 EKEKQEIAET
+356 ET

-399 KETPQEETQEKETPQ
+399 
-414 EETQEK
+414 
-420 ETPQEETQET
+420 
-430 ETQNQETPPKVQEE
+430 
-444 TKEKTQEDNYES
+444 DHYES

-485 NENDTETPKES
+485 NENDTETP
-496 DIKTSQEKEESDKT
+496 QEKEESDKT

-539 TLSIKITLEDKKPD
+539 TLSIKITLEDKKPN

>member
-1 MKMILFNQNPMIT
+1 MKMILFNQNPMIA

-37 SVRLK
+37 SAHLK
-42 EDPEWLLIADDECL
+42 KDPEWLLIADDECL

-111 QKKLGSDMSE
+111 QKKLGSNASE
-121 LEPSQNLDPTQEVLE
+121 LEPNPTNPLEGAQETLE

-161 LLPTLDAQEE
+161 LLPTLDVQEE
-171 KEEVKET
+171 KEEIKQEEKET
-178 PQKEEKPKDDET
+178 PQEEKEEIKETLQEEKPKDDET

-202 SKELETQEKLEIPKE
+202 SKELETQEELEIPKE
-217 ETQEEQVKEQEPIKE
+217 ETQEIKEEKQEETQEQEPIKE

-250 AQELEAMQELV
+250 VQELEAMQELV

-269 ENKEETQESAEIPQ
+269 GQENKEKTQESAETPQ

-290 VTEKTQVQELEVPKE
+290 VTEKTQ
-305 KTQESAEALQET
+305 A
-317 QAHELEK
+317 
-324 QEIAETPQEKEKQEI
+324 QEKEKQESV
-339 AETPQEKEKQEI
+339 
-351 AETPQ
+351 
-356 EKEKQEIAET
+356 
-366 PQEKEKQEIAETP
+366 ETP
-379 QELEIPQAQEKETP
+379 QELEIPQAQKKETP

-399 KETPQEETQEKETPQ
+399 IQEKETPQ
-414 EETQEK
+414 TQDEK
-420 ETPQEETQET
+420 PQE
-430 ETQNQETPPKVQEE
+430 
-444 TKEKTQEDNYES
+444 DHYES

-496 DIKTSQEKEESDKT
+496 VTETSKNENDTETPQEKEESDKT

-524 KSLNQESLKSLLENK
+524 RSLNQESLKSLLENK
-539 TLSIKITLEDKKPD
+539 TLSIKIALEDKKPN

>member
-25 LSIENFNHYQEL
+25 LSMEDFNRYQEL
-37 SVRLK
+37 STRLK
-42 EDPEWLLIADDECL
+42 EDPEWILIADDECL

-103 PTEMLKVL
+103 PTEVLKVL
-111 QKKLGSDMSE
+111 QKKLGSNMSE

-146 DLEALAK
+146 DLEALVQ

-161 LLPTLDAQEE
+161 LLPTLNDQEE
-171 KEEVKET
+171 KEEVKEEKEEVKEEKEEVKEEKEEVKEEKEEIKEEKEEIKEEKEEIKEEKEEIKET
-178 PQKEEKPKDDET
+178 PQEEKPKDNET
-190 QEGDETPKDEEV
+190 QESETLKDEEV
-202 SKELETQEKLEIPKE
+202 SKELETQEESEISKE
-217 ETQEEQVKEQEPIKE
+217 ETQEQVKEQEPIKE
-232 ETQEI
+232 ETQEN
-237 KEEKQEETQDSPS
+237 KEEKQEKTQDSPS
-250 AQELEAMQELV
+250 VQELEVMQELV

-269 ENKEETQESAEIPQ
+269 SQEDKKETQENTETPQDVETQELEIPKEETQEN
-283 DKEIQEV
+283 
-290 VTEKTQVQELEVPKE
+290 
-305 KTQESAEALQET
+305 
-317 QAHELEK
+317 
-324 QEIAETPQEKEKQEI
+324 AETPQEKTQK
-339 AETPQEKEKQEI
+339 
-351 AETPQ
+351 
-356 EKEKQEIAET
+356 
-366 PQEKEKQEIAETP
+366 
-379 QELEIPQAQEKETP
+379 L
-393 QEETQE
+393 ETQE
-399 KETPQEETQEKETPQ
+399 
-414 EETQEK
+414 
-420 ETPQEETQET
+420 
-430 ETQNQETPPKVQEE
+430 
-444 TKEKTQEDNYES
+444 DHYES

-475 LNEAVAKTPN
+475 LNEVVAKTSN

-496 DIKTSQEKEESDKT
+496 VIKTPQEKEESIETPKESDKT

>member
-25 LSIENFNHYQEL
+25 LPMEDFNRYQEL
-37 SVRLK
+37 STRLK
-42 EDPEWLLIADDECL
+42 EDPEWILIADDECL

-67 KEIISQNKNSV
+67 KETISQNKNSV
-78 CMYKKGNEAQP
+78 CMYKKGNEVQP

-103 PTEMLKVL
+103 PTEVLKVL
-111 QKKLGSDMSE
+111 QKKLGSNMSE

-146 DLEALAK
+146 DLEALVQ

-161 LLPTLDAQEE
+161 LLPTLNDQEEKEEVKEEEKEEVKEEEKEEVKEEEKEEVKEEEKEEVKEEE

-178 PQKEEKPKDDET
+178 PQEEEKPKDDEI
-190 QEGDETPKDEEV
+190 QEGETLKDEEV
-202 SKELETQEKLEIPKE
+202 SKELETQEELEIPKE
-217 ETQEEQVKEQEPIKE
+217 ETQEQAKEQEPIKE
-232 ETQEI
+232 ETQEN
-237 KEEKQEETQDSPS
+237 KEEKQEKTQDSPS
-250 AQELEAMQELV
+250 VQELEAMQELV

-269 ENKEETQESAEIPQ
+269 GQEDKKETQEN
-283 DKEIQEV
+283 
-290 VTEKTQVQELEVPKE
+290 T
-305 KTQESAEALQET
+305 
-317 QAHELEK
+317 
-324 QEIAETPQEKEKQEI
+324 ETPQEKEKQELETQEKTQES
-339 AETPQEKEKQEI
+339 AETPQDVETPQEKEKQELETQEKTQES

-356 EKEKQEIAET
+356 ET
-366 PQEKEKQEIAETP
+366 PQK
-379 QELEIPQAQEKETP
+379 L
-393 QEETQE
+393 ETQE
-399 KETPQEETQEKETPQ
+399 
-414 EETQEK
+414 
-420 ETPQEETQET
+420 
-430 ETQNQETPPKVQEE
+430 
-444 TKEKTQEDNYES
+444 DHYES
-456 IEDIPEPVMAKAM
+456 IEDIPEPVMAQAM

-475 LNEAVAKTPN
+475 LNESVAKIPN

-496 DIKTSQEKEESDKT
+496 VIKTPQEKEESDKT